1 MAICQLVFDISFTRH
16 ITSDSSYVSSK
27 DDFTT
32 SLWDGLQYFGGL
44 SVSIWTN
51 ILALVV
57 LKVVVTYEAFNIRKN
72 FYFLSAIA
80 LVPPLLL
87 CVLNIALYKDH
98 YNTGGQ
104 DDNIGQIYSYSRT
117 ASILI
122 NFVAYGIIS
131 VQASKI
137 GGPNVGDG
145 EISQQQLMINELSRR
160 MIYYPLMQ
168 TVSRI
173 GASVYEPVY
182 GYGPYLGNSSQDKY
196 IWAIIYAITAPAAG
210 IGYLIIFLMMQPY
223 AYEQFVA
230 LLTTCKPVPAPS
242 SSVASSSQ
250 NGPMNRKYS
259 ETMSD
264 QRSNHSHKTEG
275 SSQYSGKS
283 SKSNSNSS
291 GYHDAQ
297 SRGSGT
303 LSAMRRGLSN
313 MGKLHREDSIIKYLD
328 DDELLKAIKDS
339 GRNATLRRTTLSMR
353 PSDRDSNSS
362 SMASSSLYSR
372 DTDYTSQTSN
382 TAHTISSASSG
393 GNALLRSNTL
403 QNRDISGSAM
413 TSSSNS
419 NSAALNNM
427 SVAGS
432 VEMGSVMS
440 FQTAM
445 SSFRGN
451 YNNSNNNNNNS
462 STGNNAANQV

>member
-1 MAICQLVFDISFTRH
+1 MKKWNGFLAILWAMAICQLVFDISFTRH

-44 SVSIWTN
+44 SVSLWTN

-72 FYFLSAIA
+72 FYFLSAVA

-104 DDNIGQIYSYSRT
+104 NDNIGQIYSYSRT

-122 NFVAYGIIS
+122 NFVAYAIIS
-131 VQASKI
+131 VQARKI
-137 GGPNVGDG
+137 GGSSVGDG

-182 GYGPYLGNSSQDKY
+182 GYGPYLGNSSQNEY

-242 SSVASSSQ
+242 SSVSSGS
-250 NGPMNRKYS
+250 NTSPMNRKYS

-264 QRSNHSHKTEG
+264 QRSNHSHKTGG

-283 SKSNSNSS
+283 SNSS
-291 GYHDAQ
+291 GYHDAH

-303 LSAMRRGLSN
+303 LNAMRRGLSN
-313 MGKLHREDSIIKYLD
+313 LSKLHRDDSIIKYLD

-353 PSDRDSNSS
+353 PSDRDSNTS

-382 TAHTISSASSG
+382 TAHTVSSASSG
-393 GNALLRSNTL
+393 GNALLRANTL

-419 NSAALNNM
+419 NSNVFNNNT

-451 YNNSNNNNNNS
+451 NNTN
-462 STGNNAANQV
+462 GANQV